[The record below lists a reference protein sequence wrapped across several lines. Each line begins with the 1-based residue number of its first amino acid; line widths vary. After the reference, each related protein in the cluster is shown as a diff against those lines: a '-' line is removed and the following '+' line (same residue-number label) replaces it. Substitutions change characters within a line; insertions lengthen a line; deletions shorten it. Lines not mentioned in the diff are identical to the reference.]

1 MLRQVVIRAV
11 GDAPE
16 FAPAEREQEF
26 EVRRRLGVECQLL
39 RLMVAQAQAVLFD
52 AQRKQP
58 LLAERTPV
66 VEPLQILAGLAEE
79 FQLHLL
85 KFADTEDEVAGGDF
99 VAEGF
104 TNLRDARR
112 KLLAHGAHDVGEVDE
127 DALRGFGTQVNLVL
141 RRFHHARMGLEHQVE
156 LADAGEILLA
166 ALRADDVV
174 LGNVLL
180 QLSVRPAVAGFRA
193 AGEVFNQ
200 LVCTVAR
207 LTRLAVHQRV
217 IEAAD
222 VTRRHPHFAV
232 HQNSAVKPHVVLAF
246 LHKFLPPRLFHVVLE
261 FHTQRAVVPCIC
273 QTAVQF
279 ASGKIRPRFCTAQP
293 VCPSSN
299 QPS

>member
-1 MLRQVVIRAV
+1 
-11 GDAPE
+11 
-16 FAPAEREQEF
+16 
-26 EVRRRLGVECQLL
+26 
-39 RLMVAQAQAVLFD
+39 MVAQAQAVLFD

-66 VEPLQILAGLAEE
+66 VEPLQVLAGLAEE

-104 TNLRDARR
+104 ANLRDARR
-112 KLLAHGAHDVGEVDE
+112 KLLARGAHDVGEVDE
-127 DALRGFGTQVNLVL
+127 DALRGFGTQVNLIL

-193 AGEVFNQ
+193 AGEVLNQ

-207 LTRLAVHQRV
+207 LARLAVHQRV
-217 IEAAD
+217 VEAAD

-232 HQNSAVKPHVVLAF
+232 HQNCAVKPHIVLAF

-261 FHTQRAVVPCIC
+261 FHTERAVVPCIC

-279 ASGKIRPRFCTAQP
+279 ASGKNQTAVFAQR
-293 VCPSSN
+293 N
-299 QPS
+299 QFVHRQISHRDFLLKK